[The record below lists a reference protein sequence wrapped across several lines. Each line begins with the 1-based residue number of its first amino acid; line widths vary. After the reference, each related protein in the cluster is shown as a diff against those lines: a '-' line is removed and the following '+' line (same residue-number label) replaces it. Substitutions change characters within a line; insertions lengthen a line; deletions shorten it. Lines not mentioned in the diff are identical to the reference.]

1 MSSEMRKAFSAM
13 TQNRRVTSEE
23 RLMFEA
29 GWNAAVNWL
38 ISQGNGYV
46 GRGKKSSP
54 AARTIVIRGSDQRY
68 RYRLDDKK
76 GT

>member
-13 TQNRRVTSEE
+13 TQNRRVTLEE

-46 GRGKKSSP
+46 GRSRKSSP
-54 AARTIVIRGSDQRY
+54 VARTIVIRGGDQRY

>member
-1 MSSEMRKAFSAM
+1 MSSEMRKAFNAM
-13 TQNRRVTSEE
+13 TQSRSVTLEE

-38 ISQGNGYV
+38 ISQEIGNA
-46 GRGKKSSP
+46 RRIKKP
-54 AARTIVIRGSDQRY
+54 ANAARTIVIRGSDQRY